1 MGGGPTHLASSSS
14 TSTIKVLIVDDS
26 QMICQRLFQI
36 LGSAA
41 DIKVVGI
48 AHDPYDAREKIKR
61 LHPDVLTLDIEM
73 PRMDGLTFLKN
84 LMRLWPLPV
93 VMVSSWTTAGSD
105 VSLEALNLGAVDYLA
120 KPDSQDGYSA
130 ADYAHVLQ
138 QKIRYAAQIGYQW
151 GQGPSRR
158 DINPTVTNVASNATI
173 GAAESPLPSQRIIAI
188 GSSTGGTEA
197 LAQVVERLSPK
208 TPGIVVAQHIPPKF
222 SEQFA
227 LRLGRISGLNAMEAQ
242 DGQLI
247 ERGAIY
253 VAPGD
258 RHLRVKKRNN
268 QYYCDVSSDA
278 PVNRHRPSVD
288 VLFDSVAES
297 VGARAI
303 GVILTGMGSDGAK
316 GLKAMRDAGA
326 HTIAQD
332 EESSLVWGMPGS
344 AVEAGG
350 ATSVLSLAAIAGK
363 LSALTVN
370 G

>member
-1 MGGGPTHLASSSS
+1 MGS
-14 TSTIKVLIVDDS
+14 
-26 QMICQRLFQI
+26 
-36 LGSAA
+36 
-41 DIKVVGI
+41 
-48 AHDPYDAREKIKR
+48 
-61 LHPDVLTLDIEM
+61 
-73 PRMDGLTFLKN
+73 
-84 LMRLWPLPV
+84 
-93 VMVSSWTTAGSD
+93 
-105 VSLEALNLGAVDYLA
+105 GA
-120 KPDSQDGYSA
+120 
-130 ADYAHVLQ
+130 
-138 QKIRYAAQIGYQW
+138 
-151 GQGPSRR
+151 SRR
-158 DINPTVTNVASNATI
+158 DVNPTVTNVASNSTA
-173 GAAESPLPSQRIIAI
+173 GAAESPIPSQRIIAI

-258 RHLRVKKRNN
+258 RHLRVKKSNN

-316 GLKAMRDAGA
+316 GLKAMRGRWCPHDRSRRRVEFDLGHAGQRRGGRSDVC
-326 HTIAQD
+326 TLPSPPFR
-332 EESSLVWGMPGS
+332 ESCPR
-344 AVEAGG
+344 
-350 ATSVLSLAAIAGK
+350 
-363 LSALTVN
+363 
-370 G
+370 

>member
-1 MGGGPTHLASSSS
+1 MGDSTTRPASSSS
-14 TSTIKVLIVDDS
+14 SSSIKVLIVDDS
-26 QMICQRLFQI
+26 QMICQRLFQM
-36 LGSAA
+36 LESAA
-41 DIKVVGI
+41 DIEVIGI

-61 LHPDVLTLDIEM
+61 LNPDVLTLDIEM

-93 VMVSSWTTAGSD
+93 VMLSSWTTAGSD
-105 VSLEALNLGAVDYLA
+105 ISVEALSLGAVDYLA
-120 KPDSQDGYSA
+120 KPDSHDGYNDA
-130 ADYAHVLQ
+130 AYAHALH
-138 QKIRYAAQIGYQW
+138 QKIRHAAQVGYQW
-151 GQGPSRR
+151 GQGPSPRQAKPAPAQLTR
-158 DINPTVTNVASNATI
+158 DVTGGTTESTI
-173 GAAESPLPSQRIIAI
+173 ASQRIIAI

-197 LAQVVERLSPK
+197 LAHVVRRLSPK

-247 ERGAIY
+247 ERGGIY

-258 RHLRVKKRNN
+258 RHLRVRQRNN
-268 QYYCDVSSDA
+268 RFYCNVSSDA

-288 VLFDSVAES
+288 VLFNSVAS
-297 VGARAI
+297 NVGDKAI

-332 EESSLVWGMPGS
+332 EESSLIWGMPGS

-350 ATSVLSLAAIAGK
+350 AISVLSLDAISGK

-370 G
+370 S